1 MIEPVASPLQV
12 KTEPHRD
19 APPRMDA
26 SPLREEQHQAEQ
38 LEEQSC
44 LLFNRFCLKYCSQ
57 MTILTV
63 CVVYSLVE
71 LSNKDN
77 SNKEFWAS
85 LLSFSIGVIVPSPE
99 NKIHLG

>member
-1 MIEPVASPLQV
+1 MIEPVAPRV
-12 KTEPHRD
+12 ETEP
-19 APPRMDA
+19 
-26 SPLREEQHQAEQ
+26 HQAEQ

-63 CVVYSLVE
+63 CVIYSLVE

>member
-12 KTEPHRD
+12 KTEP
-19 APPRMDA
+19 PA
-26 SPLREEQHQAEQ
+26 SPLRAREEEHQAGQ
-38 LEEQSC
+38 LDPNGAEREQSC
-44 LLFNRFCLKYCSQ
+44 LLFNRFCLKFCSQ
-57 MTILTV
+57 MAVLTM